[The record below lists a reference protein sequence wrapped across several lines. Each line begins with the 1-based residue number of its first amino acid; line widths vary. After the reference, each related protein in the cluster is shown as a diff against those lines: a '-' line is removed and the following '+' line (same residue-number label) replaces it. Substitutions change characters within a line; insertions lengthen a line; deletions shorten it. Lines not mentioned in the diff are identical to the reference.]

1 MKKTSWISSLGPASQ
16 LTLIAAIFFLSFV
29 TFNILFQATTGD
41 NYFREIIAALIGTI
55 LAAVITTMLLR
66 SQTRGEELKERN
78 VEVFRK
84 KVEVYE
90 QFLDQTL
97 GVMEDGQLSDEE
109 IQKLRRSI
117 YRLSLFSSEDTIAIA
132 TNFLRAQYVQDCE
145 CDLREVITAFRRE
158 LALENVDELASWDME
173 AVETLLRA
181 DDPGTLAAI
190 RSALGAFQDAVSDA
204 LTEKDRALAEPMTM
218 TDPDGLGNSIS
229 FDLTTP
235 AGISYGLSLDYTD
248 DPQEPQ
254 FVEGYLDAGALP
266 KNRKKIVLKLA
277 HSLGFEDVEKEETPV
292 AELLPT
298 LMIDPEPS
306 GGSGRVHEGRRIWT
320 IDEFAQAVLTIER
333 VAGSTSPAGH
343 KAASGHS

>member
-1 MKKTSWISSLGPASQ
+1 MKRPVWISNLGPGRQ

-97 GVMEDGQLSDEE
+97 GVMEDSELSDEE

-117 YRLSLFSSEDTIAIA
+117 YRLSLFSSEDTIATA

-145 CDLREVITAFRRE
+145 CELREVITAFRRE

-181 DDPGTLAAI
+181 DDPSTLAAI
-190 RSALGAFQDAVSDA
+190 RSALGAFKDAVSDA
-204 LTEKDRALAEPMTM
+204 LTKKDRVLAKSMKM
-218 TDPDGLGNSIS
+218 TDPEGLGNSIS

-235 AGISYGLSLDYTD
+235 VGITYGLSLDYTD
-248 DPQEPQ
+248 DPQERQ
-254 FVEGYLDAGALP
+254 FVEGYLDAQAVP
-266 KNRKKIVLKLA
+266 KNRKKNVLKLA
-277 HSLGFEDVEKEETPV
+277 LSLGFEDAEDEDSQEV
-292 AELLPT
+292 ELLPT
-298 LMIDPEPS
+298 LLIDPKPGHRS
-306 GGSGRVHEGRRIWT
+306 GEFHEERRVWT
-320 IDEFAQAVLTIER
+320 IDEFADVVLSIER
-333 VAGSTSPAGH
+333 AARATSQLT
-343 KAASGHS
+343 S